1 MSPTIPIVSLNYYY
15 MVSIV
20 RYVHMI
26 DEATSTIGAPYY
38 YLWLNPLG
46 SMSSTMYSCMEFFCF
61 VC

>member
-1 MSPTIPIVSLNYYY
+1 

-46 SMSSTMYSCMEFFCF
+46 SMSSTMYSYFQVPIGKVDIRYFE
-61 VC
+61 VG

>member
-1 MSPTIPIVSLNYYY
+1 

-46 SMSSTMYSCMEFFCF
+46 SVSSTMYSFSDFQVPIGKVDIRYFE
-61 VC
+61 VG